1 MNSVNLTGRITKDPE
16 LKPKSNGEGSYLF
29 FCLAV
34 DAGKDKTGEKLTEF
48 IDCLAYNQQASFLSS
63 YARKGDLIEL
73 SGRIHTSSVEDSAG
87 NKTKRYIV
95 IANNVGIASSKQRE
109 QSPAQAQATA
119 TPSEKIATPIEPAT
133 PDSLP
138 FELCRD

>member
-1 MNSVNLTGRITKDPE
+1 MNSVNITGRITKDPE
-16 LKPKSNGEGSYLF
+16 LKPKGNGEGSYLF

-73 SGRIHTSSVEDSAG
+73 SGRIHISSVEDSAG
-87 NKTKRYIV
+87 NKTKRYTV

-109 QSPAQAQATA
+109 QATATA

-138 FELCRD
+138 FEL

>member
-1 MNSVNLTGRITKDPE
+1 MNSVNITGRITKDPE
-16 LKPKSNGEGSYLF
+16 LKPKGNGEGSYLF

-34 DAGKDKTGEKLTEF
+34 DAGKDKQGEKLTEF

-63 YARKGDLIEL
+63 YAKKGDLIEL

-87 NKTKRYIV
+87 NKTKRYTV

-109 QSPAQAQATA
+109 QAPATA

-138 FELCRD
+138 FEL

>member
-1 MNSVNLTGRITKDPE
+1 MNSVNITGRITKDPE
-16 LKPKSNGEGSYLF
+16 LKPKGNGEGSYLF

-34 DAGKDKTGEKLTEF
+34 DAGKDKQGEKLTEF

-73 SGRIHTSSVEDSAG
+73 SGRIHTSSLEDSAG
-87 NKTKRYIV
+87 NKTKRYTV

-109 QSPAQAQATA
+109 QAPATA

-138 FELCRD
+138 FEL

>member
-1 MNSVNLTGRITKDPE
+1 MNSVNITGRITKDPE
-16 LKPKSNGEGSYLF
+16 LKPKGNGEGSYLF

-73 SGRIHTSSVEDSAG
+73 SGRIHTSSLEDSAG
-87 NKTKRYIV
+87 NKTKRYTV

-109 QSPAQAQATA
+109 QAPAQAPATA

-138 FELCRD
+138 FEL

>member
-16 LKPKSNGEGSYLF
+16 LKPKGNGEGSYLF

-34 DAGKDKTGEKLTEF
+34 DAGKDKQGEKLTEF

-63 YARKGDLIEL
+63 YAKKGDLIEL
-73 SGRIHTSSVEDSAG
+73 SGRIHTSNTEDSAG
-87 NKTKRYIV
+87 NKTKRYTV

-109 QSPAQAQATA
+109 QAPAQAQATA

-138 FELCRD
+138 FEL

>member
-16 LKPKSNGEGSYLF
+16 LKPKGNGEGSYLF

-63 YARKGDLIEL
+63 
-73 SGRIHTSSVEDSAG
+73 
-87 NKTKRYIV
+87 
-95 IANNVGIASSKQRE
+95 
-109 QSPAQAQATA
+109 
-119 TPSEKIATPIEPAT
+119 
-133 PDSLP
+133 
-138 FELCRD
+138 

>member
-1 MNSVNLTGRITKDPE
+1 MNQVFLVGRITKDPE
-16 LKPKSNGEGSYLF
+16 LKPKGNGEGSYLF

-34 DAGKDKTGEKLTEF
+34 DAGKDKQGEKLTEF

-87 NKTKRYIV
+87 NKTKRYTV
-95 IANNVGIASSKQRE
+95 IANNVGIVSSKQRE
-109 QSPAQAQATA
+109 QAPATA
-119 TPSEKIATPIEPAT
+119 TPSEKITTPIEPAT

-138 FELCRD
+138 FEL